1 MFRTSGPAWVL
12 LPLCAAAH
20 AQSPLSAPPAPVSE
34 SASAPAASGTRLAP
48 IVVTARKNP
57 DQSTLTQPDLPTARA
72 RLEQTPG
79 GVGVVD
85 AASYRGGRVAT
96 LTDALGG
103 ATGVYVQPRFGAEES
118 RVSIRGSGLQR
129 TFHGRGLKLMQDGV
143 PLNLADGSFDFQA
156 VEPLSARYV
165 EVWRGANALQYG
177 AATLGGAVNFVSP
190 NGYNSDDLR
199 VRVEG
204 GSHGYGRAQLSTG
217 GVSDQLD
224 HYVALT
230 GFRQDGFRDHARQET
245 GRLSANL
252 GLTISPQA
260 ETRFYFGHVESRS
273 DLPGSLTRAQLE
285 TDPRQASA
293 GNVSA
298 DQERNIRWTRLSNKT
313 VLQEGAHRL
322 EAFAFVSDK
331 RLNHPIFQVIDQ
343 HSTDTGVELRYV
355 HAGELAGRDNR
366 LTLGVAP
373 SRGVTDEDRHTNVG
387 GAAVERTNQ
396 SRQTAS
402 NLELYAENQHMVRHD
417 LALVLGLQHVRAT
430 RRLEDRFV
438 AGTAADPVDEGFSR
452 RYQGTNPKIGL
463 RHDLSR
469 EVQVFANLSR
479 SFEPPTFGELAGGV
493 RPVAN
498 AAQRADTF
506 ELGTRGRGTAL
517 TWDAAFYESRVQ
529 DELLQIALN
538 SAGASTTVNAPRT
551 LHRGIELGLSGD
563 VAAPTPGRIEWRLNA
578 LWNHFRFRND
588 ATYGDNR
595 LPGVPRYFARAQAA
609 YRFTSGTLLALNTE
623 GATGYPVDFTNSFGT
638 RRYAIWGLRASG
650 DLRRGLSWFVDGR
663 NLSDRRYAATSG
675 VVRDAGGRDVA
686 QFLPGDGRALYVG
699 LDWALR

>member
-1 MFRTSGPAWVL
+1 MSRFHGPAWVL
-12 LPLCAAAH
+12 LPLCAAAAH
-20 AQSPLSAPPAPVSE
+20 AQSPSPQAPRETELAPV
-34 SASAPAASGTRLAP
+34 
-48 IVVTARKNP
+48 VVTSRKNP

-72 RLEQTPG
+72 RIEQTPG

-85 AASYRGGRVAT
+85 AASYRSGRVAT

-177 AATLGGAVNFVSP
+177 AANLGGAVNFVSP
-190 NGYNSDDLR
+190 NGYNADDLR
-199 VRVEG
+199 LRVEG
-204 GSHGYGRAQLSTG
+204 GSFGYARAQLSTG
-217 GVSDQLD
+217 GVTDRLD

-230 GFRQDGFRDHARQET
+230 GFRQDGHRDHARQET

-252 GLTISPQA
+252 GFTFTPQA
-260 ETRFYFGHVESRS
+260 ETRFYFGHVDSRS
-273 DLPGSLTRAQLE
+273 DLPGSITRGQLE
-285 TDPRQASA
+285 QDPRQAQA
-293 GNVSA
+293 GNVTL

-313 VLQEGAHRL
+313 VLQDGTHRFEG
-322 EAFAFVSDK
+322 FAYVSDK

-343 HSTDTGVELRYV
+343 QSLDAGLELRYV
-355 HAGELAGRDNR
+355 NSAAVGGRGNR
-366 LTLGVAP
+366 LTVGIAP

-387 GAAVERTNQ
+387 GAAAVRTNQ

-402 NLELYAENQHMVRHD
+402 NLEVYAENQHEIVPQW
-417 LALVLGLQHVRAT
+417 ALVAGLQHVRAS
-430 RRLEDRFV
+430 RRLEDQYV
-438 AGTAADPVDEGFSR
+438 AGTTADPVDEGFSR
-452 RYQGTNPKIGL
+452 RYEGTNPKLGL
-463 RHDLSR
+463 RHDLSPDA
-469 EVQVFANLSR
+469 QVFANLSR

-506 ELGTRGRGTAL
+506 EVGTRGRGRGVN
-517 TWDAAFYESRVQ
+517 WDVVFYESHVQ

-551 LHRGIELGLSGD
+551 LHRGIELGLSGESPRQ
-563 VAAPTPGRIEWRLNA
+563 PTGRVEWRLNA

-588 ATYGDNR
+588 PTYGDNR

-609 YRFTSGTLLALNTE
+609 YRFSAGTLLAVHTE
-623 GATGYPVDFTNSFGT
+623 GATGYPIDFSNSFAAK
-638 RRYAIWGLRASG
+638 RYAIWGLRASG
-650 DLRRGLSWFVDGR
+650 DVRRGLSWFVDGR
-663 NLSDRRYAATSG
+663 NLSDRRYAATTG
-675 VVRDAGGRDVA
+675 VVRDAGGRDTA
-686 QFLPGDGRALYVG
+686 QFLPGDGRSLFVG